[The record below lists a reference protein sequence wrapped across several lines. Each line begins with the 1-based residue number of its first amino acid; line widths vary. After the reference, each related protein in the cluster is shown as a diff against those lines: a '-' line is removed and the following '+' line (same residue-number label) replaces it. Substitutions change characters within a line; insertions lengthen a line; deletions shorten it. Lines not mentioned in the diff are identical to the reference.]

1 MTARRLDWR
10 RAESWERLGQT
21 PAPSWYLDPLVAE
34 QKRRLH
40 LDLARRWAPPGAPA
54 RVLKTD
60 LFEDAYGPDHLL
72 PALFPEARMRIGI
85 DWAHSVVR
93 RASARW
99 PAESIVFLVGDV
111 RRLPVRPGSLDV
123 IYSNSTLDHFAS
135 AAEFRSA
142 LKELAGALAPG
153 GRLIITVDNLSN
165 PLYRLLRATSK
176 LGWTPFPLG
185 YTTSQAGLVQALQ
198 EVGLEVVGRGTL
210 IHNPRLVSTALFLV
224 LRRLFGARADGLV
237 RAALRTFAALES
249 LPTRTLTACFVS
261 ACALKP

>member
-1 MTARRLDWR
+1 MTARHLDWR
-10 RAESWERLGQT
+10 RVESWERLGQR

-34 QKRRLH
+34 QKRQLH
-40 LDLARRWAPPGAPA
+40 LDLARQWAPAVNPA

-60 LFEDAYGPDHLL
+60 VFEDAYGPDHLL
-72 PALFPEARMRIGI
+72 PSLFPDARTRIGI
-85 DWAHSVVR
+85 DWAHNVVS
-93 RASARW
+93 RAQARW

-111 RRLPVRPGSLDV
+111 RRLPVRPGSIDI

-142 LKELAGALAPG
+142 LKELADALAPG

-165 PLYRLLRATSK
+165 PLYRLLRGTSK

-185 YTTSQAGLVQALQ
+185 YTTSQAGLVRALQ
-198 EVGLEVVGRGTL
+198 DVGLEVVGQGTL
-210 IHNPRLVSTALFLV
+210 IHNPRLVSTALFLM
-224 LRRLFGARADGLV
+224 LRRLLGARADSLV
-237 RAALRTFAALES
+237 RAALRAFAALES